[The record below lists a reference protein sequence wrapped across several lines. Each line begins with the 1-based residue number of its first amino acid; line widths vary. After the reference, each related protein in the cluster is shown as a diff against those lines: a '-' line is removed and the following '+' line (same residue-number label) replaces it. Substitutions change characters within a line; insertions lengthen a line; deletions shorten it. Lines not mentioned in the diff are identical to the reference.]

1 MLQTPSNITQLTVM
15 NTTPYLRNKVSPNVS
30 QVQPPMSN
38 KMHKQTDNELTE
50 LTPELYEQVLEYYRH
65 KNEYFPD

>member
-1 MLQTPSNITQLTVM
+1 MTTTSPPFLSNKLTTITP
-15 NTTPYLRNKVSPNVS
+15 
-30 QVQPPMSN
+30 
-38 KMHKQTDNELTE
+38 KMHKQIDNELTE

>member
-1 MLQTPSNITQLTVM
+1 M

-38 KMHKQTDNELTE
+38 KMHKQIDNELTE
-50 LTPELYEQVLEYYRH
+50 LTPELYEQVLEY
-65 KNEYFPD
+65 